1 MKAMVTGGAGFIGS
15 HLVEALLAQGAAV
28 HVVDNLSTGR
38 LDHVPSAAVL
48 HRVDIRSE
56 DMQDLIVREQP
67 DTVFHLAAQIDVQ
80 RSVREPCYDAD
91 VNILG
96 TVNVLEG
103 CRKAQVKKIVYAS
116 SCAVYGDV
124 SDLIDENNLSEP
136 ISFYGIS
143 KSASEAYIQVYSRL
157 YGLSY
162 TILRYSNV
170 YGPRQTAKG
179 EGGVIAIFIDRI
191 RMNKP
196 LIIFGDGEQSRDFV
210 YVKDVVNANIAAIN
224 HAHQE
229 IVQVSTSKRTTLN
242 ELAAMLSEI
251 HGLELDISY
260 EAERAGDIKHSCLDN
275 RKAFKHLLWQPDYD
289 IRKGL
294 TEIYRSFFPK

>member
-15 HLVEALLAQGAAV
+15 HLVDALLSQGAVV
-28 HVVDNLSTGR
+28 HVVDNLSTGSV
-38 LDHVPSAAVL
+38 DHVPGAAAL
-48 HRVDIRSE
+48 HNVDIRSG

-67 DTVFHLAAQIDVQ
+67 DIVFHLAAQIDVQ
-80 RSVREPCYDAD
+80 RSVQEPCYDAD

-124 SDLIDENNLSEP
+124 SALIDENNLSVP

-143 KSASEAYIQVYSRL
+143 KSSSEAYIQAYSRL

-179 EGGVIAIFIDRI
+179 EGGVIAIFVDRI

-196 LIIFGDGEQSRDFV
+196 LIIFGDGEQTRDFV
-210 YVKDVVNANIAAIN
+210 YVKDVVKANMAAID

-251 HGLELDISY
+251 HGGELDIRY

-294 TEIYRSFFPK
+294 TEIFSGFSK

>member
-15 HLVEALLAQGAAV
+15 HLVEELLSQGATV

-38 LDHVPSAAVL
+38 LEHVPPAAVL
-48 HRVDIRSE
+48 HRVDIRSG

-103 CRKAQVKKIVYAS
+103 CIKAQVQKIVYAS

-124 SDLIDENNLSEP
+124 SDLIDENNLTEP

-143 KSASEAYIQVYSRL
+143 KSTSEAYIQVYSRL

-179 EGGVIAIFIDRI
+179 EGGVIAIFVDRAK
-191 RMNKP
+191 MNKP
-196 LIIFGDGEQSRDFV
+196 LVIFGDGEQSRDFV
-210 YVKDVVNANIAAIN
+210 YVKDVVKANIAAIHN
-224 HAHQE
+224 AHRE

-242 ELAAMLSEI
+242 ELASMLSEI
-251 HGLELDISY
+251 RGLELDINY
-260 EAERAGDIKHSCLDN
+260 EAERAGDIRHSCLDN
-275 RKAFKHLLWQPDYD
+275 RKAFKSLHWQPDYD

-294 TEIYRSFFPK
+294 TELYHS

>member
-15 HLVEALLAQGAAV
+15 HLVDALLSQGAEV
-28 HVVDNLSTGR
+28 HVVDNLSNGH
-38 LDHVPSAAVL
+38 LDHVPPAAML
-48 HRVDIRSE
+48 HRVDIRSG

-67 DTVFHLAAQIDVQ
+67 DTVFHMAAQIDVQ

-91 VNILG
+91 INILG

-103 CRKAQVKKIVYAS
+103 CRKAQVKKIVFSS

-124 SDLIDENNLSEP
+124 SDLIDENNVSKP

-143 KSASEAYIQVYSRL
+143 KSTSEAYIQVYSRL

-170 YGPRQTAKG
+170 YGPRQSAKG
-179 EGGVIAIFIDRI
+179 EGGVIAIYVDRI
-191 RMNKP
+191 RMNKS
-196 LIIFGDGEQSRDFV
+196 LIIFGDGEQTRDFV
-210 YVKDVVNANIAAIN
+210 YVKDVVKANIAAIKN
-224 HAHQE
+224 AHRE
-229 IVQVSTSKRTTLN
+229 ILQVSTCKRTTLN

-251 HGLELDISY
+251 HGLKVDIKY

-275 RKAFKHLLWQPDYD
+275 QKAFKYLLWQPDYD

-294 TEIYRSFFPK
+294 TEIYRSYFP